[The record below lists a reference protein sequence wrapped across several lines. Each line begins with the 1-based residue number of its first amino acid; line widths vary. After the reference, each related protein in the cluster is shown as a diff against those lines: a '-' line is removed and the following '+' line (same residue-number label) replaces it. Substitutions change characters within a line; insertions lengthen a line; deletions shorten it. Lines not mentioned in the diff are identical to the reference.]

1 MNDRM
6 CHLYAQSVHQDR
18 VAEAERLAALRAHR
32 ASHRASHRGSTIRHT
47 LALGL
52 HRLADSIDPSRPSRI
67 HPSPSR

>member
-1 MNDRM
+1 MNDQM

-32 ASHRASHRGSTIRHT
+32 ASHRGTIRHT
-47 LALGL
+47 MALGL

-67 HPSPSR
+67 HPSPSH